1 MYYLE
6 LNDNY
11 VICVR
16 SLEGSSTMKIGLNA
30 VKSHQIVGRRAT
42 AYKNL
47 FRDASADLLLI
58 LENTLTGRH

>member
-1 MYYLE
+1 
-6 LNDNY
+6 
-11 VICVR
+11 
-16 SLEGSSTMKIGLNA
+16 MKIGLNA